1 MTMPAQWRGLRPDKT
16 VLELI
21 EDLKAAALKGQIR
34 TIHVTVV
41 TPDLRTQ
48 AKEAGDLDHVKAHLL
63 AARLF
68 RAAQK
73 LLHDF
78 E

>member
-1 MTMPAQWRGLRPDKT
+1 MHMPAQWRGLRPDKT
-16 VLELI
+16 VIELI
-21 EDLKAAALKGQIR
+21 DDLKDAAIKGHIKA
-34 TIHVTVV
+34 IHVTVV

-48 AKEAGDLDHVKAHLL
+48 AKDAGDLDHVKAHLL
-63 AARLF
+63 AARLM

-73 LLHDF
+73 LLNDF

>member
-1 MTMPAQWRGLRPDKT
+1 MNMPAQWRGLRPDKSVT
-16 VLELI
+16 ELL
-21 EDLKAAALKGQIR
+21 EDLLAANRKGQIR
-34 TIHVTVV
+34 TLHVTVV

-48 AKEAGDLDHVKAHLL
+48 AKEAGDLDHTKAHLL

-68 RAAQK
+68 RAASK